1 MTEKLT
7 IQLQDLYFDPQ
18 NPRLPKHLL
27 GVTDEKKI
35 IEYMVRYGNIV
46 ELMQSIGETGYS
58 EAEPLLVVPDTKIN
72 GKYIVV
78 EGNRR
83 LAALKLL
90 SNPELTSLR
99 RTVIANVIAAVKYKP
114 TQIPV
119 IIYSKRN
126 DVLDYLGYRHITGV
140 KDWGALEKARY
151 LDQLY
156 SLHIDELGKDK
167 IYSVL
172 AKMIGSRSD
181 YVAKLHTALKLY
193 DHANDQAYYGVEIE
207 EKDFNFSWLTTA
219 LSFSGTV
226 SYLGLESPGDSDLD
240 HLNEENFKQLFVW
253 MFDPK
258 KKKIDDSRQITELNK
273 IIEAPKALE
282 KLKSGSSISE
292 AILYTSA
299 PNETFLELLEK
310 AKSALQ
316 SCKNMIEQLSYY
328 PQEASD
334 NLEDIRKLCN
344 SIRGGLKANFA
355 SDADDET
362 AVVQTFT
369 SEQREFLMKLL
380 SEKQGD

>member
-1 MTEKLT
+1 MTEKST

-27 GVTDEKKI
+27 GVMDEKKI

-58 EAEPLLVVPDTKIN
+58 EAEPLLVVPATENN

-90 SNPELTSLR
+90 SSPELTSLR
-99 RTVIANVIAAVKYKP
+99 RTVIANVIAEAKYKP

-207 EKDFNFSWLTTA
+207 KKDFNFSWLTTA

-226 SYLGLESPGDSDLD
+226 SYLGLESPGDSDLG

-282 KLKSGSSISE
+282 RLKSGSSISE

-299 PNETFLELLEK
+299 PNETFLELIEK

-344 SIRGGLKANFA
+344 SIEGALKANFA

-362 AVVQTFT
+362 AILQKLT
-369 SEQREFLMKLL
+369 SEQKEFLRKLL

>member
-1 MTEKLT
+1 MAEKST

-58 EAEPLLVVPDTKIN
+58 EAEPLLVVPDATIT

-90 SNPELTSLR
+90 SSPELTTLR
-99 RTVIANVIAAVKYKP
+99 RTLISNVLSEVKYKP

-119 IIYSKRN
+119 IIYPQRN

-156 SLHIDELGKDK
+156 SLHIDQLGKDK
-167 IYSVL
+167 IYPVL

-181 YVAKLHTALKLY
+181 YVAKLHTALRLY
-193 DHANDQAYYGVEIE
+193 DHANDEAYYGAEIE

-219 LSFSGTV
+219 LSFTGTV
-226 SYLGLESPGDSDLD
+226 SYLGLESPGDSDLS
-240 HLNEENFKQLFVW
+240 HLNEDNFKQLFVW

-273 IIEAPKALE
+273 IIEAPQALE

-299 PNETFLELLEK
+299 PNETFLELIEK

-316 SCKNMIEQLSYY
+316 SCKNMIEQLSSY
-328 PQEASD
+328 PQEASAG
-334 NLEDIRKLCN
+334 LEDIGKLCK
-344 SIRGGLKANFA
+344 SIKGALEENFA
-355 SDADDET
+355 VDAENTTDIFQRLT
-362 AVVQTFT
+362 N
-369 SEQREFLMKLL
+369 EQKQILMKLI

>member
-226 SYLGLESPGDSDLD
+226 SYLGLESPGDSDLG

-282 KLKSGSSISE
+282 RLKSGSSISE

-299 PNETFLELLEK
+299 PNETFLELIEK

-344 SIRGGLKANFA
+344 SIEGALKANFA

-362 AVVQTFT
+362 AILQKLT
-369 SEQREFLMKLL
+369 SEQKEFLRKLL